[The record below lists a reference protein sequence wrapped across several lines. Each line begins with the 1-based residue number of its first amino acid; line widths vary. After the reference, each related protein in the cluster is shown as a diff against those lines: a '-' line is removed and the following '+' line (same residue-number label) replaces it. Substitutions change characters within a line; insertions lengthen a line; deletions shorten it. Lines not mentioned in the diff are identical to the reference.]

1 MIAVKLPGGG
11 YIDTHKD
18 FGKQLESG
26 HRIHIP
32 VITNESVL
40 FTIGNETINMKQG
53 EIWEI
58 NNQEEHSVV
67 NDSIFDRIH
76 LIIDWIKNDN

>member
-1 MIAVKLPGGG
+1 
-11 YIDTHKD
+11 
-18 FGKQLESG
+18 
-26 HRIHIP
+26 
-32 VITNESVL
+32 
-40 FTIGNETINMKQG
+40 MKQG